1 VNKAATSR
9 LALALGF
16 GALTWV
22 LYRGAW
28 GVSRYI
34 NGFAH
39 DPDYP
44 LWEHAPEVLGFVA
57 TAALAEFV
65 ICCVVAALVLLAIG
79 RFRRRG
85 GAVLAGIVAAMVVYL
100 MNAAAFLALPSYLS
114 PESITLQSFLPGL
127 KTIAHL
133 TAAAFVGALM
143 WRIAYGGA
151 ARLAN
156 AESSRR
162 TS

>member
-1 VNKAATSR
+1 MNKVAASR
-9 LALALGF
+9 LVLALGF
-16 GALTWV
+16 GTLTWV
-22 LYRGAW
+22 LYRSAW

-57 TAALAEFV
+57 IAALAEFV
-65 ICCVVAALVLLAIG
+65 ICCVAAALVLLAIG
-79 RFRRRG
+79 RFKRS

-114 PESITLQSFLPGL
+114 SPEGITLQSFLPGL
-127 KTIAHL
+127 KAIAHL
-133 TAAAFVGALM
+133 TAAALVGAAM

-151 ARLAN
+151 ARLADG
-156 AESSRR
+156 
-162 TS
+162 